1 MKTAMH
7 RPFGWM
13 KSKLNI
19 KNMVAGCS
27 LLLLLPSARAQFT
40 WPVYEPFGQYTNG
53 TILGVP
59 GVTTTNAASPWW
71 GSSGIGN
78 GVGSSQ
84 PIVFDYEALSYPA
97 LVADTNST
105 PKGVSSASV
114 TGSHDAAAPFTS
126 HLGTIYASFLIN
138 NINNQGTTF
147 DRMFFSLNTGTSA
160 SSGFGMSVYL
170 TSDYRLKIRKNPSGT
185 PSGAF
190 TDPTPVLST
199 NATHLIVIRYQT
211 NNVPSAPAEVDLW
224 LDPRPFGDAASI
236 PVPTLSTTN
245 GANVSSATFKLL
257 VLPSRGAGLYTFFM
271 DEIRL
276 GDTWASVTPLATN
289 APGPL
294 FTVSGGGAACA
305 GGGVD
310 VNLSGSVA
318 TNDYRLFTNNIWTG
332 FVQTGNG
339 SPIDFGMQT
348 VPAVYSVLASNTTT
362 AALGW
367 MSNSVLVTVIQPP
380 VILANPVPV
389 VTATNNQA
397 ALTAVV
403 TGDNLVYQWYK
414 DAGTKLTDDSHLSG
428 STTNALLIS
437 PATTADIGNYYCI
450 ITNSCGVV
458 ATTTTNS
465 LTLDAPSA
473 LVYYGNAFATP
484 PQAWPWDIGTSSSW
498 NSGANVFN
506 EGDNVTFDDTY
517 NTAWGTII
525 PLTGTLTPT
534 HMVYGTANSLT
545 WAGSGSLAGTADLLV
560 NGSGRLVISNT
571 AGAGIFVANPYTG
584 GTVLSNG
591 TVYVQAANA
600 LGTGPITLAGGAL
613 ETLGKL
619 AFSNNVFVMANSG
632 CQLDQSGQQS
642 ITFLGPVIG
651 SSGTTLVFTNSSTL
665 TNSQNWVVLS
675 APATNNS
682 AIVLAVLKN
691 ATNST
696 QRLNLNINTNLSQI
710 FNGPISDL
718 ILTTDSGGIAGGGG
732 VIKQGAGAAYLNAA
746 NTYTL
751 GTTNLAGLLAGS
763 GSVSSPLAVYTNGTV
778 GAGTAGAIGTFTV
791 NNTITF
797 VGGNVFIRVN
807 KSLSPAQSNDV
818 ISATGVI
825 TNGGTGTVTVTNI
838 GVTALAAGDSFKI
851 FSGAVS
857 NGAALTVTGGG
868 YVTWLNH
875 LAIDGSILVNTV
887 IPNYSTN
894 ISYTVGSGT
903 VTLTWPA
910 THLGWILQ
918 SQTNTLSVGLTAN
931 TNTWQDIPNSAN
943 VTGTNLPVVRA
954 NPAVFY
960 RLRHP

>member
-1 MKTAMH
+1 MKLPMNKKIV
-7 RPFGWM
+7 REQV
-13 KSKLNI
+13 KLNLI
-19 KNMVAGCS
+19 KSVMAGCGM
-27 LLLLLPSARAQFT
+27 LLMLSSAQAQFT
-40 WPVYEPFGQYTNG
+40 WPVYEAFGEYTNG

-105 PKGVSSASV
+105 PRGVSSASV

-126 HLGTIYASFLIN
+126 HSGNIYASFLIN
-138 NINNQGTTF
+138 NINNQTTTI
-147 DRMFFSLNTGTSA
+147 DRMMFSLNTGTSA

-170 TSDYRLKIRKNPSGT
+170 TTDYRLKIRKNPSGS

-190 TDPTPVLST
+190 TSPTPALST
-199 NATHLIVIRYQT
+199 NATHLVVIRYRT
-211 NNVPSAPAEVDLW
+211 NSIAGAPDSVDLW
-224 LDPRPFGDAASI
+224 LDPTPFGNVNSI
-236 PVPTLSTTN
+236 PPPTLSTTN

-276 GDTWASVTPLATN
+276 GDTWASVTPLATP

-339 SPIDFGMQT
+339 SPIDFGIQT

-362 AALGW
+362 SALGW

-380 VILANPVPV
+380 VILTNPVPV
-389 VTATNNQA
+389 VTATNNRA
-397 ALTAVV
+397 AFTAVV
-403 TGDNLVYQWYK
+403 TGDNLDFHWYR
-414 DAGTKLTDDSHLSG
+414 DGTVLTNDSHLTG
-428 STTNALLIS
+428 ATTNALVIS
-437 PATTADIGNYYCI
+437 PATTTDIGNYYCI

-458 ATTTTNS
+458 AITTTNS
-465 LTLDAPSA
+465 LTLDAPNN
-473 LVYYGNAFATP
+473 LVWAGDGFNVDVWDVYATL
-484 PQAWPWDIGTSSSW
+484 AEW
-498 NSGANVFN
+498 SGGSGYFN
-506 EGDNVTFDDTY
+506 PGDNVTFDDTY
-517 NTAWGTII
+517 TFA
-525 PLTGTLTPT
+525 TGVTLNGILTPT
-534 HMVYGTANSLT
+534 SINVNAARDYLWGGGGTI
-545 WAGSGSLAGTADLLV
+545 AGSTSLVKANT
-560 NGSGRLVISNT
+560 GRLIISNNV
-571 AGAGIFVANPYTG
+571 ASAFLANPYTG
-584 GTVLSNG
+584 GTVISNG
-591 TVYVQAANA
+591 LVYVQAANA
-600 LGTGPITLAGGAL
+600 LGSGPIVLAAGGL

-619 AFSNNVFVMANSG
+619 SFSNNVFVTANSI

-718 ILTTDSGGIAGGGG
+718 IFTTDSGGIAGGGG

-763 GSVSSPLAVYTNGTV
+763 GSISGPLAVYTNGII
-778 GAGTAGAIGTFTV
+778 GAGTAGAIGKFTV
-791 NNTITF
+791 SNSITF
-797 VGGNVFIRVN
+797 IGGNVFIRVD
-807 KSLSPAQSNDV
+807 KSLSQSNDMIV
-818 ISATGVI
+818 ATGVI
-825 TNGGTGTVTVTNI
+825 TNTGTGPVSVTVTNLNS
-838 GVTALAAGDSFKI
+838 GMPLVAGNRFQI

-857 NGAALTVTGGG
+857 NGTAFVVTGGG
-868 YVTWLNH
+868 VSWTNN
-875 LAIDGSILVNTV
+875 LAVDGSVQVL
-887 IPNYSTN
+887 PGDHQFQSGGREC
-894 ISYTVGSGT
+894 SYQRHQ
-903 VTLTWPA
+903 W
-910 THLGWILQ
+910 
-918 SQTNTLSVGLTAN
+918 SVGR
-931 TNTWQDIPNSAN
+931 
-943 VTGTNLPVVRA
+943 NL
-954 NPAVFY
+954 
-960 RLRHP
+960 LSLDDDQCC